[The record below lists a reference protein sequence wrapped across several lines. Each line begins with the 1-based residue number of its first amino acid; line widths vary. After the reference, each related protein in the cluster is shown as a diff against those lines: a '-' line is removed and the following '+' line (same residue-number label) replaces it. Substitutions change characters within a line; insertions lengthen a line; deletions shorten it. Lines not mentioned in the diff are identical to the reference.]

1 MEPVRETYA
10 MMPPGTDVVMYLV
23 LVPFAALFFYGVAYR
38 LRRIGFRSPADFRLV
53 LNGLT
58 QLVKYGLLQRKVVSE
73 RLAGLMHV
81 LIYSGII
88 ALFIGTSL
96 VFLDHDILR
105 LFELRL
111 LRGDFYLF
119 YELSLDFM
127 GLALLAGLCILMY
140 RRLVAPDKRL
150 RFKTEYLMTL
160 AGLLF
165 IGVSGY
171 LLEGLRLAA
180 EPRPWGGWS
189 FVGMAMSS
197 VFEASLTEDAVR
209 TLYVGVWWS
218 HAFVAFAMVA
228 LIPYSSLG
236 HMFSTLLNIAV
247 NAPLQQPLGKMTTP
261 FKLDE
266 LDPSAELKLG
276 FRTLKEVSWTQRLA
290 LDACT
295 DCGRCEAACPA
306 FWAGTPLSPRN
317 VVQKLKGLMWSED
330 GLEKDVFSSGVVE
343 EDEVWACTTCHA
355 CVEACPV
362 LIRPMDYLLEMRRAL
377 TLEGRLDK
385 KKTTMLTNLARYGNP
400 YGLDPSEKQ
409 RLLEEL
415 ASVGVKTIQENPE
428 AEYLYWIG
436 CASTYDAR
444 SRSIV
449 KSMVHILQKA
459 GVSFA
464 VLGMDEF
471 CNGDPA
477 RRVGEEGR
485 FQEMAMANAEILKKL
500 SVRKMIV
507 HCPHCYNTFKKEYP
521 EFGLKLEVF
530 HHTQIIGELLKSGRI
545 KPAKPLKEKLTLH
558 DSCYIGRVNGVF
570 EEPRY
575 ALRQVAGSENFVE
588 MGRRGVKSFCC
599 GAGGS
604 TYWYEVRRH
613 DRESIIRMKE
623 ALDTSADVLV
633 VECPY
638 CMQMFGDAA
647 RVMGAEDKIK
657 LKDIAEIVAESV

>member
-1 MEPVRETYA
+1 
-10 MMPPGTDVVMYLV
+10 
-23 LVPFAALFFYGVAYR
+23 
-38 LRRIGFRSPADFRLV
+38 
-53 LNGLT
+53 
-58 QLVKYGLLQRKVVSE
+58 
-73 RLAGLMHV
+73 
-81 LIYSGII
+81 
-88 ALFIGTSL
+88 
-96 VFLDHDILR
+96 
-105 LFELRL
+105 
-111 LRGDFYLF
+111 
-119 YELSLDFM
+119 
-127 GLALLAGLCILMY
+127 
-140 RRLVAPDKRL
+140 
-150 RFKTEYLMTL
+150 
-160 AGLLF
+160 
-165 IGVSGY
+165 
-171 LLEGLRLAA
+171 
-180 EPRPWGGWS
+180 
-189 FVGMAMSS
+189 
-197 VFEASLTEDAVR
+197 
-209 TLYVGVWWS
+209 
-218 HAFVAFAMVA
+218 
-228 LIPYSSLG
+228 
-236 HMFSTLLNIAV
+236 
-247 NAPLQQPLGKMTTP
+247 
-261 FKLDE
+261 
-266 LDPSAELKLG
+266 
-276 FRTLKEVSWTQRLA
+276 VSWTQRLA